1 MPLRKCAACGGDLPA
16 GSTARAKYCS
26 STCRQRGHRGGE
38 APLSLVPASAPEPE
52 PADETPRTLTPRP
65 PSRLASL
72 QAAATR
78 LDGLLDQADPRT
90 AAALNKEYRETL
102 REIEALSAS
111 GQEGQ
116 GAGSHGRARRPFDAS
131 AI

>member
-1 MPLRKCAACGGDLPA
+1 MPLRKCAACPNDLPA
-16 GSTARAKYCS
+16 SATARAKFCS
-26 STCRQRGHRGGE
+26 ATCRTRSHRAGGS
-38 APLSLVPASAPEPE
+38 PLSLVAPDPE
-52 PADETPRTLTPRP
+52 RPVESSPPTTLTPRP

-72 QAAATR
+72 EAAAKR

-116 GAGSHGRARRPFDAS
+116 GAGSHSRARRPFDAS